1 MSFRYSLGIVVS
13 VAGSSSEKSSKIAIL
28 GAGSWGSTLAKV
40 FAAAGKDVALWTRD
54 EKKADEINQTR
65 RVEKPLRVEFPAT
78 IFVTADLEKCLDNR
92 EIIILACTS
101 QSVRSLAQL
110 VKAHLSSNKPVV
122 AGRSSQ
128 PEQKEILVNV
138 AKGLELESF
147 LRMSQILEE
156 FFPAESICSLSGPNL
171 AFEILHGLPT
181 ASVIA
186 CKDDKVAKH
195 IQSQLTIPTLRMY
208 SNTDI
213 TGVEL
218 GGAFKNVIA
227 IAAGALDEL
236 NLGTNAKAALLT
248 RGLAEMTRIAVT
260 MGAKASTMSGL
271 AGLGDLMA
279 TCSSDLSRNYRLG
292 KMIAHGVTV
301 DSALGTLGAVAEGV
315 NTANAVC
322 HLGEKM
328 NVELPIALQVETALK
343 GEISPQKAIM
353 NLMNRPLIS
362 E

>member
-1 MSFRYSLGIVVS
+1 MSFRYSSGVVVS
-13 VAGSSSEKSSKIAIL
+13 VARSSTEKSSRIAIL

-40 FAAAGKDVALWTRD
+40 FASSGKDVALWSRD
-54 EKKADEINQTR
+54 ETKADEINQTR
-65 RVEKPLRVEFPAT
+65 RIEKPLRVELSAS
-78 IFVTADLEKCLDNR
+78 IFVSADLEKCLDDR

-101 QSVRSLAQL
+101 QSVRSVAQL
-110 VKAHLSSNKPVV
+110 VKTHLSATKPVA
-122 AGRSSQ
+122 AGRGSST
-128 PEQKEILVNV
+128 EQKVILVNA
-138 AKGLELESF
+138 AKGLELGSF

-156 FFPAESICSLSGPNL
+156 FFPADVICSLSGPNL

-186 CKDDKVAKH
+186 CKDAKVAKH
-195 IQSQLTIPTLRMY
+195 IQAELTIPTLRMY
-208 SNTDI
+208 SNTDV

-236 NLGTNAKAALLT
+236 KLGTNAKAALLT
-248 RGLAEMTRIAVT
+248 RGLAEMTRMAVT
-260 MGAKASTMSGL
+260 MGAKASTLSGL

-328 NVELPIALQVETALK
+328 SVEVPIALQVETALK